1 MYHSIDVNGD
11 DSIAIDEFI
20 WYCKR
25 RVREISLVDYLL
37 LTFHVFRN
45 FFNDPTIY
53 RHTKV
58 GVDNIAVTEF
68 DAADA
73 DGSGELSVT
82 GMTL

>member
-45 FFNDPTIY
+45 FINDPTIY

-73 DGSGELSVT
+73 DGSGELSVIV
-82 GMTL
+82 MTP

>member
-1 MYHSIDVNGD
+1 MLMAMIQLQLTNLFGIVRDV
-11 DSIAIDEFI
+11 SARLVWWIICFWLFTFFI
-20 WYCKR
+20 
-25 RVREISLVDYLL
+25 
-37 LTFHVFRN
+37 T